1 MRGRDVPLGIPEFVE
16 QLNFQFEINQTSKI
30 VSQMRIYID
39 EYVVQF
45 SEITKE

>member
-1 MRGRDVPLGIPEFVE
+1 MRGRDVSLGIPEFVE
-16 QLNFQFEINQTSKI
+16 QLNFQFEINQTNKI